1 MNQQELENNIKLALK
16 GSETPSRASLMYI
29 LRKIENNVTEDQNV
43 RYNKKTVT
51 SNIINDKLVEIFN
64 IWKSRKLVLIPSLI
78 VLLVVGVF
86 SLSPQNIVR
95 KNLTLAELVEQD
107 ALLYEEN
114 IDYDEQIILT
124 SLDEPSIDDL
134 NSIQNEI

>member
-16 GSETPSRASLMYI
+16 GSEAPSRASLMYI

-107 ALLYEEN
+107 ALLSEEN